1 MGLRFSS
8 LEIDERGGR
17 RSAFVPKLITI
28 GLLILSILI
37 IGAFFRNFSKLK
49 KAKEKI
55 AEKEREINDLKKKNE
70 EIKNRL
76 KEISSDS
83 YIEKQ
88 LRDSLGMSKEGEKV
102 VVLPDEETLKSF
114 VPNIYTKE
122 EVTEQTNWKKWL
134 DFFGF

>member
-1 MGLRFSS
+1 MGLGFSS
-8 LEIDERGGR
+8 LKIDKEGR
-17 RSAFVPKLITI
+17 KKPTFAAKLISI
-28 GLLILSILI
+28 GLFILSILI

-55 AEKEREINDLKKKNE
+55 AEKEREVNDLKKKNE
-70 EIKNRL
+70 ENKNRL

-88 LRDSLGMSKEGEKV
+88 LRDSLGMSKDGEKV
-102 VVLPDEETLKSF
+102 IVLPDEETLKSF
-114 VPNIYTKE
+114 VPNIPQTVGVVE
-122 EVTEQTNWKKWL
+122 EPNWKKWL